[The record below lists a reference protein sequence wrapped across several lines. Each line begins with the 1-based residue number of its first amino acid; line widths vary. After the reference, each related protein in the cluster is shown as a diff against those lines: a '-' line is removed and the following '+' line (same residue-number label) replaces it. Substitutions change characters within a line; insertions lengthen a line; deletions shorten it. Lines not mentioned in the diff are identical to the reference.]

1 MSVLEIISQGIEIEY
16 VTWLIVWVFSFVVF
30 EVFMNVSLG
39 AFFRVIRVCRV
50 IFCYVTTSQIK
61 VAKTLDTT
69 YIFRVNRVCRVAFGY
84 VTISQIKVA
93 KSCQNTRQYTMK
105 LCEKHFLGIMTQIAN
120 EL

>member
-1 MSVLEIISQGIEIEY
+1 MF
-16 VTWLIVWVFSFVVF
+16 FSFVF
-30 EVFMNVSLG
+30 QVFMNE
-39 AFFRVIRVCRV
+39 
-50 IFCYVTTSQIK
+50 SQG
-61 VAKTLDTT
+61 DS
-69 YIFRVNRVCRVAFGY
+69 FRVNRVCRVAFGY